1 LEWQRA
7 CPDEHKQF
15 VSQIADC
22 FGIKNREEK
31 IAERAYELWQQRNQ
45 EHGND
50 VADTPISFIAEN
62 LPDKTQGVG
71 CDLLRKRLTRSTPAS
86 L

>member
-1 LEWQRA
+1 MPESGEMFDKYLLEWQRA

-22 FGIKNREEK
+22 FRIENREEK

-50 VADTPISFIAEN
+50 VADWLQAERE
-62 LPDKTQGVG
+62 LK
-71 CDLLRKRLTRSTPAS
+71 A
-86 L
+86 